1 MAGSSTTFLDS
12 ASLEAFILALQR
24 GASEYLNCAR
34 QFIKEAVFARRH
46 RLATYLF
53 REYRG
58 KQIYIYIHTYNYVHT
73 REGEYRFTT
82 SVYYT
87 CECVY
92 VCALACLC
100 VCVRVWVCVRVCVR
114 ACVFVRVCRCVCVCV
129 CAGGIASSVPTFMS
143 CSASSTPAILASSP

>member
-53 REYRG
+53 QEYRG
-58 KQIYIYIHTYNYVHT
+58 KQIYIYMYIYIHIIMYIQEKESTDSQRLY
-73 REGEYRFTT
+73 TT
-82 SVYYT
+82 HVSV
-87 CECVY
+87 CMCVRLR
-92 VCALACLC
+92 VCACVCVC
-100 VCVRVWVCVRVCVR
+100 VCVRACACVRVRACLWVCVRVCVYR
-114 ACVFVRVCRCVCVCV
+114 RNS
-129 CAGGIASSVPTFMS
+129 IHLYLHS
-143 CSASSTPAILASSP
+143 